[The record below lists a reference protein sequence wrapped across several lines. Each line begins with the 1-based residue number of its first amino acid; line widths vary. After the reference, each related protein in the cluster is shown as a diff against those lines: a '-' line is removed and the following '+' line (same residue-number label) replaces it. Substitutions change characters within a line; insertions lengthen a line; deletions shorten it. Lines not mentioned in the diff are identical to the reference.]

1 MEPFLVILGLVAFA
15 FALLIPIALLY
26 LAYLLP
32 PLNRRV
38 RKLEAEVVELQLM
51 VQGQKQVE
59 PQRTRPVVLDSPPAI
74 APRRTVPLNAL
85 QEPGDVPSAA
95 QEPGDVSSV
104 AAQEPGD
111 LPSVAQEPGDVS
123 SAAQEPGDL
132 SSAAQEPG
140 DLPSAAQ
147 EPGDVPSVAQEP
159 GDVPSVA
166 AQEPGDLSQEPGEP
180 EIAQEPPRQQAPPR
194 RAPSGPP
201 KPSPWALIQ
210 DNIITVIG
218 ILVVFI
224 GVAALIQYGAD
235 AGWFTFPIEFRL
247 AGIAAVGVAG
257 LAFGWLQRTK
267 RRAFGLTLQGGGI
280 GILLMTVFSAFKFYD
295 LLPPTPALAIALVLV
310 ASAGALAVLQNS
322 SALVVLALLAGFA
335 SPLLISSGSGNYI
348 ALFSYYAV
356 LNVVVMAVAW
366 FKPWRWL
373 NLLGFFFTFGIG
385 LFWGVFQY
393 SDDKLWT
400 TLPFVVIYY
409 VLYLLIPVF
418 NARKAKGG
426 TPGAIDGILVFGNP
440 LFSYLALSLLF
451 QEQLPLAFAA
461 LGLAVVNAGLA
472 GALIRFTEAKT
483 LGRYHAAIALTF
495 ATLAVPLAFSASTTA
510 GIFAIEGLVMGWLG
524 LRDKNFWLQAVG
536 PILFLLAGLL
546 DTTIIN
552 PADAPAILNPAFM
565 SRLLISLSGF
575 AAAFLYHREKHGAAV
590 VFYVWGLIW
599 WMALLAAEVEAF
611 VPFGYKID
619 ASVALAALTIALLGL
634 VHHFMSATALR
645 WTMALG
651 FVIVF
656 LCGMFKVDAAAH
668 VFADYGFYAWI
679 AYGILGGLGLF
690 TLRDRDG
697 LDVGL
702 GHSAWLFGWVFA
714 ISSWLSSTADTQ
726 GLAQAWVAAAAVL
739 PSLALV
745 TSLLFVPKIVGFPMK
760 NFDSWRP
767 ATTLTSQIFV
777 FLLWIFMLV
786 QNGDAG
792 ATWLPIINPVDLSL
806 LGILGLFAVWLRSE
820 LVSKNSGSSYLSIL
834 FLFFVTISDIT
845 LRSVH
850 HFTDAP
856 WSIDIWDSAAAQM
869 SLTIVWSLFGMA
881 NWIIGSKR
889 GNRGVWKVGVFFI
902 FIVLAKLGLVDREHL
917 SGLMGIGSFLGYGV
931 LCLIVGF
938 LAPAPPSK
946 TKQVP
951 TPENDEVQS

>member
-1 MEPFLVILGLVAFA
+1 MLDGVNMEPLLVMLGLVTFA
-15 FALLIPIALLY
+15 VALLIPFALLY
-26 LAYLLP
+26 LIYLVP
-32 PLNRRV
+32 PLVRRV
-38 RKLEAEVVELQLM
+38 RKLEAEVVDLQLM
-51 VQGQKQVE
+51 VQGQVE
-59 PQRTRPVVLDSPPAI
+59 PKRPKPAVLDAPPAT

-85 QEPGDVPSAA
+85 QEPAVVPSQEPAVVQSPSVA
-95 QEPGDVSSV
+95 QEPAVVQSP
-104 AAQEPGD
+104 A
-111 LPSVAQEPGDVS
+111 VAQEPGDVES
-123 SAAQEPGDL
+123 PSVTQEP
-132 SSAAQEPG
+132 E
-140 DLPSAAQ
+140 
-147 EPGDVPSVAQEP
+147 DVEV
-159 GDVPSVA
+159 G
-166 AQEPGDLSQEPGEP
+166 
-180 EIAQEPPRQQAPPR
+180 QEPPRQQAPPR

-210 DNIITVIG
+210 DNFITVLG

-224 GVAALIQYGAD
+224 GVAALIQYGAE

-247 AGIAAVGVAG
+247 AGISAVGLAG

-267 RRAFGLTLQGGGI
+267 RRGFGLTLQGGGI

-295 LLPPTPALAIALVLV
+295 LLPPTPALVIALVLV
-310 ASAGALAVLQNS
+310 ASAGALAVLQDS

-356 LNVVVMAVAW
+356 LNVVVMAVSW

-385 LFWGVFQY
+385 LFWGVFEY

-418 NARKAKGG
+418 NSRKAKGG

-461 LGLAVVNAGLA
+461 LGVAFINAALG
-472 GALIRFTEAKT
+472 GVLIRFTEAKT
-483 LGRYHAAIALTF
+483 LGRYHAAIALVF

-536 PILFLLAGLL
+536 PILFFLAGILYAN
-546 DTTIIN
+546 IHN
-552 PADAPAILNPAFM
+552 PEDASAILNPIFM
-565 SRLLISLSGF
+565 SGFLISLAGF
-575 AAAFLYHREKHGAAV
+575 GAAAIYHREKHVLAV
-590 VFYVWGLIW
+590 PYYLWGLLW
-599 WMALLAAEVEAF
+599 WVISIAVEVDAF
-611 VPFGYKID
+611 VPFSHQID
-619 ASVALAALTIALLGL
+619 AYVALSALTIALLGL
-634 VHHFMSATALR
+634 AHHLMSARALR

-651 FVIVF
+651 FVVVF
-656 LCGMFKVDAAAH
+656 LCGMFKLDGSAH
-668 VFADYGFYAWI
+668 VFADYGIHAWI
-679 AYGILGGLGLF
+679 AYGIMGGLGLF
-690 TLRDRDG
+690 ALRDQDG
-697 LDVGL
+697 FDAGL
-702 GHSAWLFGWVFA
+702 GHSAWLFGWVLA
-714 ISSWLSSTADTQ
+714 ISSWLSSTAETQ
-726 GLAQAWVAAAAVL
+726 GLAQAWVAAAAVV

-745 TSLLFVPKIVGFPMK
+745 TALLFVPKVVGFPMK
-760 NFDSWRP
+760 NFDVWRP
-767 ATTLTSQIFV
+767 ATTMTAQIFV
-777 FLLWIFMLV
+777 FLLWIFMLA
-786 QNGDAG
+786 QNGEAG
-792 ATWLPIINPVDLSL
+792 ATWLPIINPVDLTL
-806 LGILGLFAVWLRSE
+806 LGIFGLFAVWLRSE
-820 LVSKNSGSSYLSIL
+820 LVTKNSGSSYLSIL
-834 FLFFVTISDIT
+834 FLFFVTISNIT

-850 HFTDAP
+850 HFTDAS

-951 TPENDEVQS
+951 PPENDEVQS